1 MSFSSHLLQSRDFLS
16 GFIFIGTKMAV
27 EFRKKL
33 LVVGDG
39 ECGKT
44 SLLIVFSKG
53 VFPQQYVPT
62 VFDTF
67 VKDIVIDNKRMEFTL
82 WDSAG
87 QENYDRLRTLSYPDT
102 DVIILCFSIA
112 YPDSFENVRDK
123 WISEIKEF
131 CPETPVILVGLKK
144 DLRAD
149 PTLVRTL
156 RQRRQQPVKTEA
168 GRAMAKDIKAACY
181 LECSAKYH
189 DGVTEVFEAA
199 ARVTLRKGTT
209 CTMCT
214 LL

>member
-1 MSFSSHLLQSRDFLS
+1 
-16 GFIFIGTKMAV
+16 
-27 EFRKKL
+27 
-33 LVVGDG
+33 
-39 ECGKT
+39 
-44 SLLIVFSKG
+44 
-53 VFPQQYVPT
+53 
-62 VFDTF
+62 
-67 VKDIVIDNKRMEFTL
+67 MEFTL